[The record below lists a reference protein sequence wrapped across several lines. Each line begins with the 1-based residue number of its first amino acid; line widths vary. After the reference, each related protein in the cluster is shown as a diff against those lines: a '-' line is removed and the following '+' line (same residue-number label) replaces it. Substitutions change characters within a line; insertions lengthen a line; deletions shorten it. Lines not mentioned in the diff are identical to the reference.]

1 VEAVVLPEPLQCSAE
16 REGRTKEMEG
26 HERDEK
32 GRRIEN
38 GGEEGKRSDGPVVLT
53 TAAHLCRFF

>member
-1 VEAVVLPEPLQCSAE
+1 LADLCPALLW
-16 REGRTKEMEG
+16 RLRTKEMEG